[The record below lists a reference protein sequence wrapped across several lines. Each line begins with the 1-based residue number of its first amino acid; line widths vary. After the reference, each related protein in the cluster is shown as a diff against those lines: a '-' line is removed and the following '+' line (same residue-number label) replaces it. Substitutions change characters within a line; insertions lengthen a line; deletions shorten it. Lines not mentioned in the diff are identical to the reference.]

1 MSIPKFFKTICNA
14 FQGEYI
20 KKLKPSLKQST
31 AMQKSPR
38 FGFGG
43 VVFKKRKK
51 SQKQKSWH
59 KSLRNGYLYGKICAN
74 GRQFLMIHYIY
85 PAVFFKSE
93 DEYKV
98 LIPDLNLT
106 TEGNNIE
113 EAYLYAK
120 DYLRAYCTYAL
131 KFDMDVEFPS
141 KFEDIAKKY
150 KNANTMLLSVSLCEK
165 DVKKK

>member
-1 MSIPKFFKTICNA
+1 MGT
-14 FQGEYI
+14 
-20 KKLKPSLKQST
+20 
-31 AMQKSPR
+31 
-38 FGFGG
+38 
-43 VVFKKRKK
+43 
-51 SQKQKSWH
+51 
-59 KSLRNGYLYGKICAN
+59 N
-74 GRQFLMIHYIY
+74 GRRFSMIHYVY

-131 KFDMDVEFPS
+131 KFDIDVEFPS

-150 KNANTMLLSVSLCEK
+150 KDANTMLLSVSLCEK
-165 DVKKK
+165 DVKKKQ